1 MKIEKI
7 LRFGFV
13 NSLVL
18 CFVIAFSQNS
28 FATPHY
34 PNQFKSY
41 KNYYPLQVA
50 RARVCRK
57 RMGPYA
63 TQRRAWQLVRRYR
76 SRGFRTSNVWGS
88 GGMYYSTRG
97 YYFNVFYRC

>member
-1 MKIEKI
+1 MKIEKV
-7 LRFGFV
+7 LKLGFV
-13 NSLVL
+13 KSLVL
-18 CFVIAFSQNS
+18 CFGFVFSQVS
-28 FATPHY
+28 LAIPHS
-34 PNQFKSY
+34 PNQHQGY

-50 RARVCRK
+50 RARICRK

-76 SRGFRTSNVWGS
+76 ARGFKTSNVWGS
-88 GGMYYSTRG
+88 GGLYYGTRG